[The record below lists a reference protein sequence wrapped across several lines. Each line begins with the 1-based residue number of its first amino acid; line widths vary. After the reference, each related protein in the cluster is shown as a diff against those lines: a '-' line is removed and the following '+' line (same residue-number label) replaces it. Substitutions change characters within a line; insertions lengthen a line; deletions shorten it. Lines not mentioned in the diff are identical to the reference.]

1 VSRTPSSG
9 TLTPEHK
16 NTMQPEN
23 DTTKPEDS
31 PQQEAGEGCSGAACS
46 ASCFVAGIVK
56 GLVESGDPFA
66 HFGSLMAFDVH
77 ARDALRCGVVEGDID
92 DLRVTKYG
100 NDAYRSWGI
109 ETYRGRAYMWKQK
122 SFILPNAERTRG
134 ANNQ

>member
-1 VSRTPSSG
+1 MQN
-9 TLTPEHK
+9 
-16 NTMQPEN
+16 NT
-23 DTTKPEDS
+23 DTSEESCPAN
-31 PQQEAGEGCSGAACS
+31 QETEVALDDATCS

-66 HFGSLMAFDVH
+66 HFGSLIAFDVH

-109 ETYRGRAYMWKQK
+109 ETYRGRAYMWKRK
-122 SFILPNAERTRG
+122 SFILPNSQDRSRRPSR
-134 ANNQ
+134 